1 MPKNPRDRVAAL
13 MKDVEAHARKL
24 RTDVKKTVATIG
36 LQRKLK
42 VGARKLR
49 KQAAAAA
56 KRLEKHVQQ
65 IGKDIQAA
73 VREQS
78 VRRPKPKRMRKP
90 AASR

>member
-24 RTDVKKTVATIG
+24 RTDVEKAVATMG
-36 LQRKLK
+36 LQKKLK

-56 KRLEKHVQQ
+56 KQLEKHVQQ
-65 IGKDIQAA
+65 LRKDIQAA
-73 VREQS
+73 MRKQS
-78 VRRPKPKRMRKP
+78 ASRPKTKRRRKP